1 MAEARSSHS
10 GTDAKV
16 AQTGQTAGDRAR
28 PSQLAYKSAR
38 AVTLLLV
45 VVVSGV
51 AADLLTKHYAFAAL
65 IDRPTRSLEVIRGW
79 LSFTLSTNRG
89 IVFGIELPGFLI
101 LTATLAAMAVVV
113 LLFATSPSRCW
124 ALHAGLGM
132 VLAGSIGNAYDR
144 FFSRVWLAGEAAPR
158 LRQVRDFIDVDL
170 QFMRWP
176 VFNVADVLLVVGVG
190 LILIYMIRDGRR
202 RKG

>member
-1 MAEARSSHS
+1 MAEGRSSRS
-10 GTDAKV
+10 GTDAEV
-16 AQTGQTAGDRAR
+16 SQTGRTAGERAD
-28 PSQLAYKSAR
+28 PSRLAYKSAG

-45 VVVSGV
+45 VVAAGV
-51 AADLLTKHYAFAAL
+51 ALDLLTKHYAFAAL
-65 IDRPTRSLEVIRGW
+65 TDRSARSLEVVRGW

-89 IVFGIELPGFLI
+89 IVFGIELPAFLI
-101 LTATLAAMAVVV
+101 LTATLAAIAVVV
-113 LLFATSPSRCW
+113 LLFATSPSRCR

-132 VLAGSIGNAYDR
+132 VLGGSIGNAYDR
-144 FFSRVWLAGEAAPR
+144 LFSRVRLAGEAAPR

-190 LILIYMIRDGRR
+190 VILIYMIRDGRR
-202 RKG
+202 RKA